1 MTHDNSSSPLFVR
14 IKGRVEEQSMQMPFI
29 FSPISAGFPSPAL
42 DFMDKG
48 IDLNKILIK
57 NISATF
63 LGQVAGNSMM
73 KIGISDGDYIII
85 DKSLTPS
92 SNDIVVCVLDGEFTL
107 KRIQLEKEY
116 CLLHPEND
124 AYKTIKVTKDN
135 EFSIWGVVIHA
146 IKNFKC
152 TR

>member
-1 MTHDNSSSPLFVR
+1 MTHDNSSRSLFVR
-14 IKGRVEEQSMQMPFI
+14 IKGRVEDQSMQIPFI

-57 NISATF
+57 NVSATF

-85 DKSLTPS
+85 DKSSGILLNLKYSIRFKMNRFDKSENIPSYVTCAVLNPSRCFNISLTS
-92 SNDIVVCVLDGEFTL
+92 SAVRELSTL
-107 KRIQLEKEY
+107 
-116 CLLHPEND
+116 
-124 AYKTIKVTKDN
+124 
-135 EFSIWGVVIHA
+135 S
-146 IKNFKC
+146 
-152 TR
+152 

>member
-1 MTHDNSSSPLFVR
+1 
-14 IKGRVEEQSMQMPFI
+14 
-29 FSPISAGFPSPAL
+29 
-42 DFMDKG
+42 
-48 IDLNKILIK
+48 
-57 NISATF
+57 
-63 LGQVAGNSMM
+63 MM

-85 DKSLTPS
+85 DKSLTPLN
-92 SNDIVVCVLDGEFTL
+92 NDIVVCVLDGEFTL

-124 AYKTIKVTKDN
+124 AYKTIKVTKEN